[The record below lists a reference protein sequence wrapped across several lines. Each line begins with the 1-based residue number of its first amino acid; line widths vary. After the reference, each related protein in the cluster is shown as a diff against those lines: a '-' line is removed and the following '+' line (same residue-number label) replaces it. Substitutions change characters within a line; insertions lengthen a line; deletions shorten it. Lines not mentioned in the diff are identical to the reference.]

1 MGHNFERNLP
11 SEHMVGRRCDA
22 GMEPSDLSTY
32 RQQSGR
38 VLRIAIA
45 IASFAIY
52 AWAVVLVET
61 HRPNAWSVE
70 ADAEIPAALSYAIYG
85 TPLAV
90 TVKSVLDGFHG
101 ISPLYGNQGGAG
113 GIDQ

>member
-1 MGHNFERNLP
+1 MAQSFERNLP
-11 SEHMVGRRCDA
+11 SEHVVGPRCDA
-22 GMEPSDLSTY
+22 GMEPSDLSTH

-38 VLRIAIA
+38 MLRIAIA

-90 TVKSVLDGFHG
+90 TVKSVFDRFHS
-101 ISPLYGNQGGAG
+101 IPLLYGNQR
-113 GIDQ
+113 